1 MKKIEETK
9 SVKANT
15 LLIFAACVNKM
26 SQIKRNVQSQSFNT
40 FREK

>member
-15 LLIFAACVNKM
+15 LLIFSACVNKM